1 MGILLPPSTTRR
13 VPSLLRLLPAL
24 ALSALASCGATSPG
38 PPPNDGKL
46 GVLFIGNS
54 LTYTNDLPAMV
65 KTLADAAGEVEFHYQ
80 TVAFGNYALQ
90 DHWDRGDALTAIQQG
105 GWDFVVMQQGPSS
118 LPESRV
124 NLIQYT
130 RMFAEPIRDAGARPA
145 LYMVWPTADRVAFR
159 DDVTISYTEVADAVD
174 GMLFP
179 AGEAFREA
187 MRHNPHLTLF
197 SPDGFHPS
205 SAGTYLAALVIYA
218 QLTHRSAVG
227 LTLLVPNPP
236 VSAPEA
242 TVLEAAAD
250 AANGDYGRP

>member
-1 MGILLPPSTTRR
+1 
-13 VPSLLRLLPAL
+13 
-24 ALSALASCGATSPG
+24 
-38 PPPNDGKL
+38 
-46 GVLFIGNS
+46 
-54 LTYTNDLPAMV
+54 TYTNDLPAMV

-130 RMFAEPIRDAGARPA
+130 RMFAEPIRDARARPA
-145 LYMVWPTADRVAFR
+145 LYMVWPTADRVAFW

-179 AGEAFREA
+179 AERPFAKRCA
-187 MRHNPHLTLF
+187 TILT
-197 SPDGFHPS
+197 SPSHPS

-242 TVLEAAAD
+242 TVLEAAAA

>member
-1 MGILLPPSTTRR
+1 
-13 VPSLLRLLPAL
+13 
-24 ALSALASCGATSPG
+24 
-38 PPPNDGKL
+38 
-46 GVLFIGNS
+46 
-54 LTYTNDLPAMV
+54 V

-90 DHWDRGDALTAIQQG
+90 DHWARGDALTAIQKG
-105 GWDFVVMQQGPSS
+105 GWDFVVLQQGPSS

-145 LYMVWPTADRVAFR
+145 LYMVWPTADRVAFW
-159 DDVTISYTEVADAVD
+159 DDVTISYTQAAAAVD
-174 GMLFP
+174 GMLLP

-187 MRHNPHLTLF
+187 MRLNPHLTLF

-205 SAGTYLAALVIYA
+205 PAGTYLVALVIYA

-227 LTLLVPNPP
+227 LSLLVPNPP
-236 VSAPEA
+236 VPALEA
-242 TVLEAAAD
+242 TVLEQAAD
-250 AANGDYGRP
+250 VANRDYGRP